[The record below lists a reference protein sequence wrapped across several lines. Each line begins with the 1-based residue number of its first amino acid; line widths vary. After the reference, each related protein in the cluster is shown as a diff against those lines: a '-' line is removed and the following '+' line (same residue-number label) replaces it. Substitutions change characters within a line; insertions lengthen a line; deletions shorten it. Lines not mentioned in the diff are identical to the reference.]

1 MDVIDDDFGLESL
14 LPGVHLPELLR
25 AGARVVRAPAGTA
38 IFAEGDGD
46 ARLYLVG
53 HGRVQVGRSAGDG
66 RACTF
71 TVHGPGEMFGEESV
85 FDPGPRSS
93 GATAITDLHALTMDR
108 HSLSTLLTTHPQ
120 ISQGFLRVMS
130 RRIRRTSGNITDTV
144 HSDVAARVAKHLLW
158 LAQRFGVQE
167 DGALRVPMDFTQQQF
182 AYLVGASRESVNKT
196 LGDFADQ
203 GWIVVGNDSIM
214 IRESEP
220 LATRTHGT
228 RRQHPSPAGGRR

>member
-1 MDVIDDDFGLESL
+1 MDVIDDDFGLDSL
-14 LPGVHLPELLR
+14 LPGVHPPELLR

-53 HGRVQVGRSAGDG
+53 HGRV
-66 RACTF
+66 
-71 TVHGPGEMFGEESV
+71 
-85 FDPGPRSS
+85 
-93 GATAITDLHALTMDR
+93 
-108 HSLSTLLTTHPQ
+108 
-120 ISQGFLRVMS
+120 
-130 RRIRRTSGNITDTV
+130 
-144 HSDVAARVAKHLLW
+144 AKHLLW

-167 DGALRVPMDFTQQQF
+167 DGALRVPMDFTQRQF

-214 IRESEP
+214 IRQSEP